1 MPLTRPRPELVCI
14 PDFISKVN
22 TTDLDL
28 FLDYCDGGETG
39 ASGYV
44 IMGDR
49 GHVYHSYF
57 NNISSS
63 RTGTDTGSYNPDT
76 STFMRP
82 AYGVRFVRTS
92 GATTNN
98 AGAIGIAMPDGSF
111 TDSNWSVR
119 TDETKFF
126 FATRMWTSSAT
137 NLVYRFC
144 NAAAITSN
152 IFNLT
157 DAVGFEI
164 DTSNSANWF
173 IMKGTS
179 ASAIS
184 REDTSIAFSASKCYV
199 LSIGYRSSNTSVQY
213 TIYEQSAADTIPSIV
228 YQQTKTIS
236 NAQNNTSVNWGVK
249 TLENAN
255 KIALSDWLY
264 LNSGMRLTPYDQAV
278 RIPFQ
283 PNAVIP

>member
-28 FLDYCDGGETG
+28 FLDYCDAGETG
-39 ASGYV
+39 TTGYV

-49 GHVYHSYF
+49 GHVYHAYF
-57 NNISSS
+57 NNVSTS
-63 RTGTDTGSYNPDT
+63 RTGTDTAAYNPDS
-76 STFMRP
+76 STFFRP
-82 AYGVRFVRTS
+82 AYGVRFVRTT

-98 AGAIGIAMPDGSF
+98 AGVIGLQLPTGSF
-111 TDSNWSVR
+111 TDANFSVSV
-119 TDETKFF
+119 DGNKLFYS
-126 FATRMWTSSAT
+126 TRMWTNSAT
-137 NLVYRFC
+137 NIVYRFC
-144 NAAAITSN
+144 NAASLSTN
-152 IFNLT
+152 IFTST

-173 IMKGTS
+173 ILKG
-179 ASAIS
+179 ASGGSIS
-184 REDTSIAFSASKCYV
+184 REDTSIVFSASKCYV
-199 LSIGYRSSNTSVQY
+199 LSVGYQNSSTSAQY
-213 TIYEQSAADTIPSIV
+213 TIYEQSTADTIPSVV
-228 YQQTKTIS
+228 YQQTKTV
-236 NAQNNTSVNWGVK
+236 NTQNSSAINWGVK

-264 LNSGMRLTPYDQAV
+264 VNSAVKLTPYDQAV

>member
-22 TTDLDL
+22 TTDLDI

-39 ASGYV
+39 TTGYV

-49 GHVYHSYF
+49 GHVYHTYF
-57 NNISSS
+57 NNVSTS
-63 RTGTDTGSYNPDT
+63 RTGTDTGAYNPDT
-76 STFMRP
+76 FTFMRP
-82 AYGVRFVRTS
+82 AYGVRFVRTT

-98 AGAIGIAMPDGSF
+98 AGVIGLQLPTGSF
-111 TDSNWSVR
+111 TDTNFSVSA
-119 TDETKFF
+119 DGNKLFYS
-126 FATRMWTSSAT
+126 TRMWTNSAT
-137 NLVYRFC
+137 NIVYRFC
-144 NAAAITSN
+144 NAGSLSTN
-152 IFNLT
+152 IFTLT

-164 DTSNSANWF
+164 DTSNSGNWF

-179 ASAIS
+179 AGAIS
-184 REDTSIAFSASKCYV
+184 REDTSIVFSASKCYV
-199 LSIGYRSSNTSVQY
+199 LSVGYQNSATSVQY
-213 TIYEQSAADTIPSIV
+213 TIYEQSAADTIPTIV
-228 YQQTKTIS
+228 YQQTKTV
-236 NAQNNTSVNWGVK
+236 NTQNSSAINWGVK

-264 LNSGMRLTPYDQAV
+264 YNSAMKLTPYDQAV

>member
-1 MPLTRPRPELVCI
+1 MPLVRPRPELVCI

-22 TTDLDL
+22 TTDLDI

-39 ASGYV
+39 TTGYV

-49 GHVYHSYF
+49 GHVYHAYF
-57 NNISSS
+57 NNVSTS
-63 RTGTDTGSYNPDT
+63 RTGTDTASYNPDAF
-76 STFMRP
+76 TFMRP
-82 AYGVRFVRTS
+82 AYGVRFVRTT

-98 AGAIGIAMPDGSF
+98 AGVIGLQLPTGSF
-111 TDSNWSVR
+111 TDANFSVSA
-119 TDETKFF
+119 DGNKLFYS
-126 FATRMWTSSAT
+126 TRMWTNSAT
-137 NLVYRFC
+137 NIVYRFC
-144 NAAAITSN
+144 NAAGLSTN
-152 IFNLT
+152 IFTST

-164 DTSNSANWF
+164 DTSNSGNWF

-179 ASAIS
+179 AGAIS

-199 LSIGYRSSNTSVQY
+199 LSVGYQNSTTSAQY

-228 YQQTKTIS
+228 YQQTKTV
-236 NAQNNTSVNWGVK
+236 NTQNSSAINWGVK

-264 LNSGMRLTPYDQAV
+264 FNSGVKLTPYDQAV